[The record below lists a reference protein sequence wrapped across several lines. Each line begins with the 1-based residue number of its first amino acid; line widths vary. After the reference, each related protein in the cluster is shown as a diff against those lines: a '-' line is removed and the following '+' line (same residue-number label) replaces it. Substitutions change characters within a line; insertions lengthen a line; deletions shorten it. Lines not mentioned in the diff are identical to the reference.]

1 LPFGVVRA
9 NFRKSMHPPP
19 PPAIVSTPSPAE
31 IAQRWQQAAQGWA
44 RWWLETM
51 PVRTSVRATR
61 PDAPSVDG
69 HALAALNAKY
79 QPTLEALWSA
89 AKALDPIAIV
99 EGRARL
105 PELVEPPPGDRRFS
119 ASEWSEHPYFSLVK
133 QNYLLASSYLTE
145 LAELAPLS
153 SEDDRHRLRFVT
165 RQYLDA
171 IAPANFP
178 ATNPEVLK
186 RALATDGASLA
197 QGASNLI
204 ADVKRGRIT
213 MSDVSAFEVGRN
225 IAVTAGDVVFRNELI
240 ELIQYAP
247 STPRV
252 HRRPLV
258 IVPPCINKYYI
269 LDLQPSNSFVRWTVE
284 QGVTVFMV
292 SWRNIPSQLGSLT
305 WDNYIE
311 DGVLTALGVA
321 GEIARSPT
329 VNALGFCVGG
339 TLLAS
344 ALGVL
349 AARKKRRVQSVTL
362 LTTMLDFADP
372 GEIGVYVSREY
383 LAAREPSLLA
393 GARVHG
399 AELAGAFAS
408 LRANELVWNY
418 VVRNYLKG
426 ETPPAFDLL
435 HWNSDSA
442 NLAGPMYVYY
452 LRNLYLDNRLRER
465 GALTMAGERVDLR
478 RISAPMYVLASRDDH
493 IVPWRSAYKTTGL
506 AGGDDMTFVLAASGH
521 IAGVVNPPAA
531 NRRNYWTNELITD
544 QADDWF
550 ERAQSVP
557 GSWWPHW
564 RAWLA
569 RHAGGMKRAPKR
581 TGNDTYPPLQ
591 PAPGRY
597 VREVPD

>member
-1 LPFGVVRA
+1 
-9 NFRKSMHPPP
+9 MHSPP
-19 PPAIVSTPSPAE
+19 PPAIVPTPSPAE
-31 IAQRWQQAAQGWA
+31 LAQRWQQAAQTWA
-44 RWWLETM
+44 RWWLHAM
-51 PVRTSVRATR
+51 PPPSPQEPARA
-61 PDAPSVDG
+61 APSTAGSAHVDG

-79 QPTLEALWSA
+79 RPKLEALWAA
-89 AKALDPIAIV
+89 AKALDPIAAA

-105 PELVEPPPGDRRFS
+105 PELVESSPGDRRFS
-119 ASEWSEHPYFSLVK
+119 APEWNEQPFFSLMK
-133 QNYLLASSYLTE
+133 QSYLLASRYLTE

-153 SEDDRHRLRFVT
+153 DSERHRLSFAT
-165 RQYLDA
+165 RQYVDA
-171 IAPANFP
+171 LAPTNFA

-204 ADVKRGRIT
+204 ADVQRGRIT
-213 MSDVSAFEVGRN
+213 MSDTSAFEVGRN
-225 IAVTAGDVVFRNELI
+225 IAVTPGDVVFRNELI

-284 QGVTVFMV
+284 QGVTVFML
-292 SWRNIPSQLGSLT
+292 SWRNIPPELGSLT

-311 DGVLTALGVA
+311 DGVLTAMRVA
-321 GEIARSPT
+321 SEIAKSPT

-344 ALGVL
+344 ALAVL
-349 AARKKRRVQSVTL
+349 AARKRRRVQSVTL

-372 GEIGVYVSREY
+372 GEIGVYISREY
-383 LAAREPSLLA
+383 LAAREPALLA

-442 NLAGPMYVYY
+442 NLPGPMYVSY

-465 GALTMAGERVDLR
+465 GALTMAGERIDLE
-478 RISAPMYVLASRDDH
+478 RITAPMFVLASRDDH

-506 AGGDDMTFVLAASGH
+506 VGGDDMTFVLAASGH

-531 NRRNYWTNELITD
+531 NRRNYWTNVLMTD
-544 QADDWF
+544 SADDWL
-550 ERAQSVP
+550 ERAQSMP

-564 RAWLA
+564 FAWLA
-569 RHAGGMKRAPKR
+569 PHAGAMKRAPR
-581 TGNDTYPPLQ
+581 RAGNDSYPPLT
-591 PAPGRY
+591 PAPGFY
-597 VREVPD
+597 VKEAPDRTF